1 MASSR
6 SLSSVPHDRLPPL
19 SPCETSDEALMVAE
33 ALGDV
38 ISHLR
43 SSLDHRS
50 LFSSGFNRKLVKRI
64 ECLDKVR
71 DDFMEYSRA
80 LLQVEKEVV
89 NEEIRSGAAG
99 GAAVF
104 PARGAARSRSGG
116 W

>member
-19 SPCETSDEALMVAE
+19 SPCESSDEALMVAE

-43 SSLDHRS
+43 DSLDHRS
-50 LFSSGFNRKLVKRI
+50 LFSSGFNRKLVKRL
-64 ECLDKVR
+64 EVLDRVR

-89 NEEIRSGAAG
+89 DEEIRSGAASS
-99 GAAVF
+99 AAVF
-104 PARGAARSRSGG
+104 QARGAAGSRSGG